1 MCHSKCN
8 VNQATEKGEGI
19 MVSVSRTDALKFT
32 SNKAGH
38 KAFRLNNIARANCAV
53 GKADEFCK

>member
-1 MCHSKCN
+1 
-8 VNQATEKGEGI
+8 